1 MTLTYEFPKNF
12 LWGAA
17 SSGPQSE
24 GATNRDGK
32 GQSIW
37 DYWYEK
43 SPELFFNQVGP
54 KDTST
59 FYDNYKYDIKLM
71 RKVGLN
77 SFRLS
82 LQWCRIFPD
91 NTGKLN
97 EKAVDFYNKVIDELI
112 SNGILPI
119 VNLHHFDMPMW
130 AQKIGGW
137 ESRDVV
143 NYYVKYAKTCFEK
156 FGSKVNFW
164 TTFNEPVVTPEMG
177 YLNDYHYPCV
187 KDGKRAIQVAY
198 HEMLASALAM
208 KEFRKMENN
217 KDSSIGI
224 ILNLTPTYPK
234 NYSKKHLEA
243 ANIQDL
249 FYNRSFLDPSVL
261 GEYPQELVE
270 ILKQNDVMPT
280 YEQRDLEA
288 IRDNTADFLGINYYC
303 PRRAQARKKELKSD
317 VFLPEKYFESYSW
330 PMAKMN
336 KYRGWEIYPEGLYDI
351 CDNIIKNYGNIPF
364 YVSENGMGVEGEER
378 FRNPDGKIEDDY
390 RIDFV
395 KDHLKCLH
403 KGIQAG
409 ANCFGYHI
417 WTYID
422 NWSWRNAYK
431 NRYGLVSLDL
441 KTQKRTIKKSGEWYN
456 KLSQNNGFN

>member
-1 MTLTYEFPKNF
+1 
-12 LWGAA
+12 
-17 SSGPQSE
+17 
-24 GATNRDGK
+24 
-32 GQSIW
+32 
-37 DYWYEK
+37 
-43 SPELFFNQVGP
+43 
-54 KDTST
+54 
-59 FYDNYKYDIKLM
+59 
-71 RKVGLN
+71 
-77 SFRLS
+77 
-82 LQWCRIFPD
+82 
-91 NTGKLN
+91 
-97 EKAVDFYNKVIDELI
+97 
-112 SNGILPI
+112 
-119 VNLHHFDMPMW
+119 
-130 AQKIGGW
+130 
-137 ESRDVV
+137 
-143 NYYVKYAKTCFEK
+143 
-156 FGSKVNFW
+156 
-164 TTFNEPVVTPEMG
+164 MG

-336 KYRGWEIYPEGLYDI
+336 KYRG
-351 CDNIIKNYGNIPF
+351 
-364 YVSENGMGVEGEER
+364 
-378 FRNPDGKIEDDY
+378 
-390 RIDFV
+390 
-395 KDHLKCLH
+395 
-403 KGIQAG
+403 
-409 ANCFGYHI
+409 
-417 WTYID
+417 
-422 NWSWRNAYK
+422 
-431 NRYGLVSLDL
+431 
-441 KTQKRTIKKSGEWYN
+441 
-456 KLSQNNGFN
+456 